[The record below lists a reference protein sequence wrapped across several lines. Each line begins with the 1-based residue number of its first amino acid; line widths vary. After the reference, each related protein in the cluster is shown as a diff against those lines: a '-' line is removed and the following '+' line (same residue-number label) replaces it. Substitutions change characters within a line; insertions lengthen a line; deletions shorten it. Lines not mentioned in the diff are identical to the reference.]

1 MGIDVRVAGFIGG
14 VIEHAPAGHP
24 GWIARDG
31 VVLGHRDG
39 VVTVIVGDVDLAVR
53 SVLDLERDFGPGNS
67 FSAGDFF
74 HDVVGKGV
82 SLGARRAT
90 RVFFGQQRGSVD
102 AVGHATDDAR
112 SIVAAHQ
119 ILRLVRAGDFKP
131 LNFQIKSQ
139 HRKHFA
145 RVALQ

>member
-1 MGIDVRVAGFIGG
+1 MQIVRIDVRVAGFIGG

-74 HDVVGKGV
+74 HDVIGKRV
-82 SLGARRAT
+82 RLRTRCAA
-90 RVFFGQQRGSVD
+90 RVFLGEQRRPVD
-102 AVGHATDDAR
+102 AVG
-112 SIVAAHQ
+112 
-119 ILRLVRAGDFKP
+119 
-131 LNFQIKSQ
+131 
-139 HRKHFA
+139 
-145 RVALQ
+145 